1 LVSACSDNN
10 KNCHDRII
18 LKNKTNKT
26 LYVVGNNSIY
36 LSRYNGSPYSDWYKV
51 LPNGENNTGLF
62 NVGSGRS
69 YCYENTIDT
78 LHIFVFEEDVLS
90 IYTWE
95 KVVNDYMVLQR
106 YDLSLQDLQQL
117 NWQVS
122 YPPAEAMKD
131 MEMYPPYGSK

>member
-1 LVSACSDNN
+1 M
-10 KNCHDRII
+10 
-18 LKNKTNKT
+18 
-26 LYVVGNNSIY
+26 GNNSIY